1 MGLGPTTSWPQ
12 PVLALS
18 ERKGSEGG
26 DPGIRQGRDG
36 QGRMMCGWDAEVRKE
51 RLLKEGEA
59 GCGKGGKRGTR
70 EAVTGDQLGSSDGA
84 GKEVEGGSENAGA
97 A

>member
-1 MGLGPTTSWPQ
+1 MLSYTFFFFFFLNRSATVSLLNYTKKEEGRGTAVGLGPTTSWPQ

-36 QGRMMCGWDAEVRKE
+36 QGRM
-51 RLLKEGEA
+51 
-59 GCGKGGKRGTR
+59 T
-70 EAVTGDQLGSSDGA
+70 
-84 GKEVEGGSENAGA
+84 
-97 A
+97 